1 MVVGCE
7 DVWREVS
14 NYVDGELDP
23 SLRVAMDA
31 HIAGCRKCKA
41 VLEGTGNIV
50 ELYGDERLY
59 ELPVGFS
66 QRMRARL
73 EENMPRQ
80 RGTAWGWMV
89 AFAAAVLAV
98 GTFAIANSAA
108 VVQSALRSPHAQPG
122 VHVPPEMMVV
132 VADRGKT
139 FHVQGCRFIHDKTV
153 RSMPAE
159 QAMKEGYTPCIRCMK
174 KYLNATALWIPAPV
188 LLDAH
193 GLRGNHSAG
202 E

>member
-1 MVVGCE
+1 
-7 DVWREVS
+7 
-14 NYVDGELDP
+14 
-23 SLRVAMDA
+23 
-31 HIAGCRKCKA
+31 
-41 VLEGTGNIV
+41 
-50 ELYGDERLY
+50 
-59 ELPVGFS
+59 
-66 QRMRARL
+66 
-73 EENMPRQ
+73 MPRQ

-108 VVQSALRSPHAQPG
+108 GVQSALRSPHAQPG

-132 VADRGKT
+132 VADDGKT
-139 FHVQGCRFIHDKTV
+139 FHVQGCTFIHDKSL

-174 KYLNATALWIPAPV
+174 KYLNATALWIQAPF
-188 LLDAH
+188 LLDTR
-193 GLRGNHSAG
+193 GLRDNRSAG